1 MKHVED
7 TMSEIATTLE
17 AKKRELRT
25 LKESRPTAYCSRGRS
40 TEADVQRELEVES
53 LEDEIRELE
62 KQLSQKS

>member
-17 AKKRELRT
+17 AKKRELRA
-25 LKESRPTAYCSRGRS
+25 LKESRSIANCSRGHS
-40 TEADVQRELEVES
+40 TEADVRRELEVET
-53 LEDEIRELE
+53 LEDEIRELT